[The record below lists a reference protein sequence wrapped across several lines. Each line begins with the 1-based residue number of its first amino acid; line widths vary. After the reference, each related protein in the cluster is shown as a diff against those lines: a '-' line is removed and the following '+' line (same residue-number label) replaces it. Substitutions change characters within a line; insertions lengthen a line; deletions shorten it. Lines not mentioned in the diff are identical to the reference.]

1 LPAPFH
7 LCILTPVQLLPSVLI
22 AFAGTYATAW
32 VLVALCAVSLALF
45 SVVYTREKKTQA
57 RRMRR
62 PHTAYATA
70 DVI

>member
-1 LPAPFH
+1 MPAPVQ
-7 LCILTPVQLLPSVLI
+7 LRILTPPQLLPSVLI